1 MPRRPDG
8 LLDTRLFRKCILHFR
23 KIGAPE
29 NGSCAPPLRGRYI
42 PVALFAFALG
52 STLFATGCTQFP
64 EQPKDS
70 KPWGPPGSDLPAT
83 PAHKG
88 DYGPDH
94 PVDVSNV
101 HDAVPTDVTPS
112 KSGNP
117 ASYTVLGQT
126 YTLLA
131 ACKGY
136 HDRGIASWYGMQFHE
151 KRTSDGET
159 YDMYAMTAANKAV
172 PIPCYARV
180 TNLKNG
186 KSVIVK
192 INDRGPFVS
201 NRIIDLS
208 YAAASKLEMLG
219 NGTAL
224 VDVQA
229 VGPGDLPPPATT
241 APAASTVSVAALPSV
256 VAITPVPAAATA
268 PALAG
273 FPAQPGSSTAAPQI
287 FLQVGA
293 YADKENAEHAVAKLT
308 AAGVSHAFAQPMS
321 EGART
326 LYKVRIGPLADVD
339 AVDKLSTQVLGLG
352 FQNPQIV
359 IP

>member
-1 MPRRPDG
+1 MPLGRKAPFIF
-8 LLDTRLFRKCILHFR
+8 LL
-23 KIGAPE
+23 A
-29 NGSCAPPLRGRYI
+29 
-42 PVALFAFALG
+42 ALI
-52 STLFATGCTQFP
+52 GCTQFP
-64 EQPKDS
+64 EQPKDT
-70 KPWGPPGSDLPAT
+70 KPWGPPGSDMPVT

-101 HDAVPTDVTPS
+101 KDAVPTEVTPS
-112 KSGNP
+112 KTGNP

-126 YTLLA
+126 YTLLP

-136 HDRGIASWYGMQFHE
+136 HDRGIASWYGLQFHD

-159 YDMYAMTAANKAV
+159 YDMYAMTAANKVV

-208 YAAASKLEMLG
+208 YAAASKLDMLG
-219 NGTAL
+219 SGTAL
-224 VDVQA
+224 VDLQA
-229 VGPGDLPPPATT
+229 VGPGDLPPPAAT
-241 APAASTVSVAALPSV
+241 AVPTPDVAALPSV
-256 VAITPVPAAATA
+256 AAITPAPPPSTTPPAPAA
-268 PALAG
+268 G
-273 FPAQPGSSTAAPQI
+273 GAPQI

-293 YADKENAEHAVAKLT
+293 YAAQANADSAVKRLS
-308 AAGVSHAFAQPMS
+308 AAGVAHAFALPVT
-321 EGART
+321 EAGRT
-326 LYKVRIGPLADVD
+326 LYKVRIGPLPDVD
-339 AVDKLSTQVLGLG
+339 AVDKLSTQVAGLG
-352 FQNPQIV
+352 FQNAQIV